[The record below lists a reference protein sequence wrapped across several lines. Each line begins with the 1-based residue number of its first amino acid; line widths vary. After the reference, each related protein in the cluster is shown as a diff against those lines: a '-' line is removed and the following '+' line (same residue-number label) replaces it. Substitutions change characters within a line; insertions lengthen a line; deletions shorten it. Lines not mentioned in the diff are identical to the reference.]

1 MSKPKNGK
9 RISSRSRLMEQDV
22 SLARRSGSS
31 AFSVPKRAAL
41 VTAQENLSA
50 LWRAGVFPRWNL
62 SDKRGRGSRFGGRP
76 ARSGGLGTLIG
87 GFMGD

>member
-31 AFSVPKRAAL
+31 AFSVPKPRRVGDSPREPERALARRCVSQVEPLGQARAGFLVLAAAL
-41 VTAQENLSA
+41 PGAV
-50 LWRAGVFPRWNL
+50 V
-62 SDKRGRGSRFGGRP
+62 
-76 ARSGGLGTLIG
+76 SGPS
-87 GFMGD
+87 